1 MNVRL
6 ALRQRTDLLQANIPV
21 NKISLPQGQSYTEIS
36 LNSCQKSFTLES
48 LIKSDDNE
56 NGNENGKKA
65 TGLIRKNNNSARALR
80 FFAHFFFCRHGTKVA
95 NFTCCLFFLFFGGHE
110 HKTTTVFLF
119 SWTSIQSFKIQ
130 LKKSLPPTFDE
141 LNEMEYKSKK
151 FEAAQNSLNSL
162 FDVFFSR
169 RCRYCAL
176 YYVLKPPVIF
186 FKI

>member
-80 FFAHFFFCRHGTKVA
+80 FFAHFFFAVTARKWLISRVVFFFCFLEDMNTRQR
-95 NFTCCLFFLFFGGHE
+95 LFFCFPGLRYSLL
-110 HKTTTVFLF
+110 KF
-119 SWTSIQSFKIQ
+119 S
-130 LKKSLPPTFDE
+130 
-141 LNEMEYKSKK
+141 
-151 FEAAQNSLNSL
+151 
-162 FDVFFSR
+162 SR
-169 RCRYCAL
+169 KVCRQHL
-176 YYVLKPPVIF
+176 MN
-186 FKI
+186 